1 MKSTTWILITLAV
14 AVTASMVVAKSI
26 IFIPQKAEAKP
37 VQEVKPVQPVQHV
50 HPAKVAMEPVQVQRV
65 ARAVSQRAPRIA
77 PTPGL
82 FEQAPRVDTPDAR
95 PGKGNTWTVLVVNG
109 NMEEHVTYVSPEV
122 KSPTP

>member
-26 IFIPQKAEAKP
+26 IFIPQKAEAQP
-37 VQEVKPVQPVQHV
+37 VQAVRPVQPAQI
-50 HPAKVAMEPVQVQRV
+50 AMEPVQVQPV
-65 ARAVSQRAPRIA
+65 ASAVGQHAPQFA
-77 PTPGL
+77 PLPGL
-82 FEQAPRVDTPDAR
+82 FEQAARVDTPDAQ
-95 PGKGNTWTVLVVNG
+95 PDKGNAWTVLVVNG